1 MFVLSQ
7 IICYF
12 ILLGTGESVFH
23 NSIHDYYQDR
33 PTSNDEDDDGTDW
46 DAMSLA
52 EFVSKYDVVYNP
64 RNRKNVITLQ
74 NKRGFIVKRGSP
86 CVIRYFLKYEN
97 NEEYFRA
104 LCVLFLPFRNEMS
117 DIHEKNVELLY
128 DDNQEQIESVRQ
140 AFEKHREIVE
150 TIRSHEEKQND
161 EESDDEE
168 EDPENAFIGVE
179 TTDAEDI
186 KKFEKQMKNEAK
198 KSLANRCANSP
209 NMTIDEYNSK
219 VNSLNPEQQR
229 IFFDFCERMLDTSS
243 NDPFYLYIAGEA
255 GTGKSF
261 LLKMM
266 IEFVNRLPRRSGQE
280 LDKPVSI
287 TIAPTGVAAYLG
299 KSSIK
304 IHLNYPSLSCISIFK
319 FLIREFP
326 CP

>member
-1 MFVLSQ
+1 M
-7 IICYF
+7 
-12 ILLGTGESVFH
+12 FH

-33 PTSNDEDDDGTDW
+33 PVTDEDDDDGTDW
-46 DAMSLA
+46 DTMSLA
-52 EFVSKYDVVYNP
+52 EFVSQYDVVYNP

-74 NKRGFIVKRGSP
+74 NKRGYIVRRGSP

-104 LCVLFLPFRNEMS
+104 LCILFLPFRNEMR
-117 DIHEKNVELLY
+117 DIHEKDVESLY
-128 DDNQEQIESVRQ
+128 DENQDQIENVRQ

-161 EESDDEE
+161 DESDEE
-168 EDPENAFIGVE
+168 EDSENTFIGVE
-179 TTDAEDI
+179 TTDVEDI
-186 KKFEKQMKNEAK
+186 KKFEKQMKNQAK
-198 KSLANRCANSP
+198 RSLANRCANSP
-209 NMTIDEYNSK
+209 NMSIDEYNNR

-243 NDPFYLYIAGEA
+243 KDPFYLYIAGEA

-261 LLKMM
+261 LLKLM

-280 LDKPVSI
+280 LDKPLSI

-299 KSSIK
+299 MSSIK
-304 IHLNYPSLSCISIFK
+304 KNIYFTSGLIWCSQYVDCYTYISFSNQNNVRGIFIDD
-319 FLIREFP
+319 FL
-326 CP
+326 